1 MFNNFDLVLINRCQ
15 VFSHITYK
23 IQPAAAKRIM
33 IAGLLVVAGALN
45 FCSVGFAQERMK
57 SSGLHSGRLHSGR
70 ITRSFTEPV
79 EQSVAASGETG
90 IVAISSVK
98 EGDFVTVGAPLATL
112 NRAVLLESLEIAKA
126 RAESTARL
134 DAARSQLELLTS
146 QVEAIQSLVSG
157 GHTSR
162 FEVEQKQA
170 EYHTI
175 YAEYHAAQDELKLNK
190 LEVDRIRAQ
199 VEDRVIKSPING
211 VVTEIHKQLGE
222 NLSSN
227 EPEYA
232 TVVRV
237 DELKVR
243 FYLDASALKD
253 LRVGQQV
260 RVLVG
265 QDKNANQA
273 TVTYVS
279 PIIDPDSGLGR
290 IDIKIDNR
298 DLSIQSGI
306 ICFWADDN
314 FSQANAEPQSNGDD
328 YLINR

>member
-1 MFNNFDLVLINRCQ
+1 MFNNFDSVLKDRCK
-15 VFSHITYK
+15 VLSHTK
-23 IQPAAAKRIM
+23 HPIQPSVSKRTLV
-33 IAGLLVVAGALN
+33 AGLLLMTGALS
-45 FCSVGFAQERMK
+45 FCSVGFAQERLE
-57 SSGLHSGRLHSGR
+57 SSGLHLGRLHSGR
-70 ITRSFTEPV
+70 ITKSFTEPV
-79 EQSVAASGETG
+79 EQSVAASAEVG
-90 IVAISSVK
+90 IVAESSVK
-98 EGDFVTVGAPLATL
+98 EGDIVKVGSTLATL

-134 DAARSQLELLTS
+134 DAAKSQLEMLTS
-146 QVEAIQSLVSG
+146 QVEAVESLVSG

-175 YAEYHAAQDELKLNK
+175 YAEYHAAQDELRLNK
-190 LEVDRIRAQ
+190 LEVNRIRAQ

-227 EPEYA
+227 EPQYA

-243 FYLDASALKD
+243 FYLDANTLRD
-253 LRVGQQV
+253 LNVGQDV
-260 RVLVG
+260 NVLVG
-265 QDKNANQA
+265 QEQKPILAA
-273 TVTYVS
+273 VTYVS

-290 IDIKIDNR
+290 IDVKIDNQ
-298 DLSIQSGI
+298 DLTIQSGV
-306 ICFWADDN
+306 ICVWSDAHL
-314 FSQANAEPQSNGDD
+314 SHTNAEHSAEGYDTSLQ
-328 YLINR
+328 R